1 MIIFSPLNSR
11 SNSVDEGSPMNGLPF
26 RQHFAKTS
34 PDSPVGGE
42 KGAPLHEE
50 IARKFAGV
58 HWQFMNGMKYEKQ
71 EVSKFARV
79 HWQFMNGMKY
89 EKHEVSKFARV
100 H

>member
-1 MIIFSPLNSR
+1 MSNVNVLLHLAVPLTFSR
-11 SNSVDEGSPMNGLPF
+11 SNSVDDGSPMNGLPF

-34 PDSPVGGE
+34 PDSPVPVE

-71 EVSKFARV
+71 EVR
-79 HWQFMNGMKY
+79 
-89 EKHEVSKFARV
+89 
-100 H
+100 